1 MVALRGRAAAAL
13 SLAAPVRFALHDKR
27 KDRHDHHHHHHDR
40 DHDID
45 FKVRVFSGLFD
56 DTSNQRE
63 IQMSYRSIMLAAALC
78 ALPSASFAHDRDDDD
93 NDKRSINVQLGPR
106 PFYLVERMSPGPLKE
121 RLKKCTSGPFKKSDF
136 SIGHRGATQQFPE
149 HTKESYQAAAIMGA
163 GIVECD
169 VTFTS
174 DGHLVCRHAENDLHT
189 TTNILVS
196 PLAKTCIRPFTPAS
210 VDASGKPVPA
220 SAECRSSAL
229 TLEEF
234 RSLKGKMDTFNPAA
248 KTAQEFLGGTAP
260 WRTDLYNTAVT
271 VPPTGATLVTLRES
285 IRQNK
290 RNGVKH
296 TPELKSGDAATIA
309 KVFGSQEKYAQELA
323 DVLQDEGVDPDDAWP
338 QSFNANDVLYWVAR
352 TRYGKQA
359 VFLVDY
365 DTVNDNILLFDTNGK
380 QLVNRADQLAFL
392 AELRKRRVNVIAPAM
407 PALLAVSGGRVVPS
421 QLARDLKDL
430 GFKIITWTFER
441 SDLRQGS
448 LASRAG
454 FYWDFDPTAS
464 VIKTD
469 GDMYK
474 ALDVLARE
482 VKILGIFS
490 DWPATVTYYANCMG
504 LE

>member
-1 MVALRGRAAAAL
+1 MYRRIACAVALLAAAAL
-13 SLAAPVRFALHDKR
+13 PAFA
-27 KDRHDHHHHHHDR
+27 
-40 DHDID
+40 
-45 FKVRVFSGLFD
+45 
-56 DTSNQRE
+56 
-63 IQMSYRSIMLAAALC
+63 
-78 ALPSASFAHDRDDDD
+78 FADDDD
-93 NDKRSINVQLGPR
+93 RDGRDGHPGRAGVQLGPR

-121 RLKKCTSGPFKKSDF
+121 RLQKCESRPFKKSDF
-136 SIGHRGATQQFPE
+136 SIGHRGAALQFPE
-149 HTKESYQAAAIMGA
+149 HTKESYEAAAVMGA

-174 DGHLVCRHAENDLHT
+174 DGRLVCRHAENDLHT
-189 TTNILVS
+189 TTNILVT
-196 PLAKTCIRPFTPAS
+196 PLAATCIKPFTAATF
-210 VDASGKPVPA
+210 DANGKLVTPA
-220 SAECRSSAL
+220 SAECRASAL
-229 TLEEF
+229 TLQEF

-248 KTAQEFLGGTAP
+248 RTPQEFLGGTAP

-271 VPPTGATLVTLRES
+271 VPATGATLVTLRES
-285 IRQNK
+285 IRLNK

-296 TPELKSGDAATIA
+296 TPELKGGDAATIA
-309 KVFGSQEKYAQELA
+309 SVFGSQERYAQELA

-338 QSFNANDVLYWVAR
+338 QSFNPNDVLYWVAR

-359 VFLVDY
+359 VYLVDY
-365 DTVNDNILLFDTNGK
+365 DTVNDRPIVFDTAGNPITDK
-380 QLVNRADQLAFL
+380 AAQLKFFQQ
-392 AELRKRRVNVIAPAM
+392 LRKSGVRIIAPAM
-407 PALLAVSGGRVVPS
+407 PALLAVDGGRVVPS
-421 QLARDLKDL
+421 RLAKDLKGMGYD
-430 GFKIITWTFER
+430 IITWTFER

-490 DWPATVTYYANCMG
+490 DWPATVTYYASCMG
-504 LE
+504 LK